1 MPRPVA
7 FQAPVVRAD
16 VQSHQQRHWSTVE
29 EHLILD
35 RYRPLADLGSG
46 GFGSVVLAFDT
57 KMARRVAIKRLP
69 LDGGHAPVGRAGL
82 AEARTAA
89 MLNHPAIVTV
99 HEWDTDASAAYI
111 VMEDIDGASLAD
123 ILDERGAPLDD
134 DECAAVLDAV
144 TGAVAFA
151 HANGVLHLDLKP
163 ANILVT
169 RDGRVK
175 VADFGIAALTDA
187 TGRARGASGTLGYMP
202 PEQLR
207 GEHVDERTDV
217 WALGALLYEL
227 LTRANPFDADTTEG
241 SLFKIEVA
249 PVPVPSEF
257 EPALSEAIDEILLD
271 ALAPDPDDR
280 YESIQELADALGP
293 MLGDARLG
301 RRSLAHYLDDT
312 LGDDVEYEGEYGR
325 LGLWDTLAPYSGWFR
340 RAAAAL
346 VSGWLGWAGVSA
358 LLPGAEAGLAA
369 GALAG
374 LAGALAP
381 GLGIAIGGASF
392 SAGLGVVAEW
402 WIGVAAFVLLAI
414 HWVVVG
420 RHGEG
425 DALLPAGGPL
435 LGVARM
441 APAAPL
447 LTGFAFPPLPAAIAG
462 GVSALTTMLVSA
474 ATGGSAPLLT
484 PGWSWLWRPWNGAT
498 AVDGALRTMG
508 DPGVPI
514 VVAAWALA
522 AAVCSVLCGRRSRA
536 AAAFGAAVGLAI
548 MASGYA
554 LWGLL
559 GGVAGLLPS
568 AAIDLGVSAAA
579 MIVIIA
585 LGAPSQ
591 PRDT

>member
-7 FQAPVVRAD
+7 FPAPAARAD

-69 LDGGHAPVGRAGL
+69 LEGGRTLERRAGL

-99 HEWDTDASAAYI
+99 HEWDTDDSAAYI

-123 ILDERGAPLDD
+123 ILDERGVPLDR
-134 DECAAVLDAV
+134 DECAAVLEAV
-144 TGAVAFA
+144 AGAVAFA

-187 TGRARGASGTLGYMP
+187 TGRAQGASGTLGSMP

-207 GEHVDERTDV
+207 GEPVDERTDV
-217 WALGALLYEL
+217 WALGALMYEL
-227 LTRANPFDADTTEG
+227 LTRANPFDAETAEG

-249 PVPVPSEF
+249 PVPAPSEF
-257 EPALSEAIDEILLD
+257 EPMLSERVDEVLLD

-280 YESIQELADALGP
+280 FESIEELADALEP
-293 MLGDARLG
+293 MLGDARNG
-301 RRSLAHYLDDT
+301 RRSLARYLDDA
-312 LGDDVEYEGEYGR
+312 LGDDIEYEGEHGR
-325 LGLWDTLAPYSGWFR
+325 LGLWDALGPHSAWFR
-340 RAAAAL
+340 RAAAAG
-346 VSGWLGWAGVSA
+346 VSGWLAWAGVSA
-358 LLPGAEAGLAA
+358 LLPNTEAGLAA
-369 GALAG
+369 GALAA

-381 GLGIAIGGASF
+381 GLGLALGGVSF

-402 WIGVAAFVLLAI
+402 WIGAAAFVLLAI

-425 DALLPAGGPL
+425 DALLPAAGPL
-435 LGVARM
+435 LGAARM

-447 LTGFAFPPLPAAIAG
+447 LAGFAFPPLLAAAAG
-462 GVSALTTMLVSA
+462 GVSALLTMLVSA
-474 ATGGSAPLLT
+474 AMGGSAPLLT
-484 PGWSWLWRPWNGAT
+484 SGWSWLWRPWSGVTTSDA
-498 AVDGALRTMG
+498 ALNTMS
-508 DPGVPI
+508 DPGVLV
-514 VVAAWALA
+514 VVATWSLA
-522 AAVCSVLCGRRSRA
+522 AAASSALCGRRSRG
-536 AAAFGAAVGLAI
+536 AAFLGTGVGVAI
-548 MASGYA
+548 IAGGYM

-559 GGVAGLLPS
+559 SDSTGLLPA
-568 AAIDLGVSAAA
+568 AAIDLGVSVALLTAV
-579 MIVIIA
+579 IV
-585 LGAPSQ
+585 LGPPPQ
-591 PRDT
+591 PRDA

>member
-1 MPRPVA
+1 MPRPDA
-7 FQAPVVRAD
+7 FPAPAARAD

-29 EHLILD
+29 EQLILD

-69 LDGGHAPVGRAGL
+69 LEGGHAAVRRAGL

-89 MLNHPAIVTV
+89 MLNHPSIVTV
-99 HEWDTDASAAYI
+99 HEWDTDGSAAYI

-123 ILDERGAPLDD
+123 ILDVRGVPLDD

-187 TGRARGASGTLGYMP
+187 TGRARGASGTIGYMP

-207 GEHVDERTDV
+207 GEPVDERTDT

-227 LTRANPFDADTTEG
+227 LTRANPFDADTAEG

-249 PVPVPSEF
+249 PVPAPSEF
-257 EPALSEAIDEILLD
+257 EPTLSEGVDEVLLD

-280 YESIQELADALGP
+280 YQSIEELADALSP
-293 MLGDARLG
+293 LLGDARFG
-301 RRSLAHYLDDT
+301 RRSLAEHLDDT
-312 LGDDVEYEGEYGR
+312 LGDDVGYEGEYGR
-325 LGLWDTLAPYSGWFR
+325 LGLWDALAPYAGWFR
-340 RAAAAL
+340 RTAAAL

-358 LLPGAEAGLAA
+358 VLPDGGAGLAA

-381 GLGIAIGGASF
+381 GLGLALGGVSF
-392 SAGLGVVAEW
+392 CVGLGVVAEW
-402 WIGVAAFVLLAI
+402 WLGLAAFAVFAAHWLA
-414 HWVVVG
+414 VG

-425 DALLPAGGPL
+425 DALMPAAGPL
-435 LGVARM
+435 LGIARM

-447 LTGFAFPPLPAAIAG
+447 LAGYAFPPLQAAVAG
-462 GVSALTTMLVSA
+462 GLSALATMLVSA
-474 ATGGSAPLLT
+474 ATGGSAPLLA
-484 PGWSWLWRPWNGAT
+484 PGWSWLWRPWSGVITVDAT
-498 AVDGALRTMG
+498 LHTVA
-508 DPGVPI
+508 DPGVLV
-514 VVAAWALA
+514 VVAAWAIAGA
-522 AAVCSVLCGRRSRA
+522 ACSALCGRRSR
-536 AAAFGAAVGLAI
+536 GAAVLGVAVGIAI
-548 MASGYA
+548 ITGGSA
-554 LWGLL
+554 LWGLI
-559 GGVAGLLPS
+559 GGGSDPLTS
-568 AAIDLGVSAAA
+568 AAIDLGISAAV
-579 MIVIIA
+579 MIAVVA
-585 LGAPSQ
+585 LGPPPQ
-591 PRDT
+591 PQAV

>member
-1 MPRPVA
+1 MPRPFV
-7 FQAPVVRAD
+7 FPAPAARAG

-29 EHLILD
+29 EQLILD

-69 LDGGHAPVGRAGL
+69 LEGGHAPFRRAGL

-99 HEWDTDASAAYI
+99 HEWDTDDEAAFL

-123 ILDERGAPLDD
+123 ILDERGVPLDH
-134 DECAAVLDAV
+134 DECAAVLEAVAGAV
-144 TGAVAFA
+144 TFA

-207 GEHVDERTDV
+207 GEPVDERTDV

-227 LTRANPFDADTTEG
+227 LTRANPFDADTAEG

-249 PVPVPSEF
+249 PVPAPSEF
-257 EPALSEAIDEILLD
+257 EPMLSEAIDEVLLD

-280 YESIQELADALGP
+280 YSSVDELADALAP

-301 RRSLAHYLDDT
+301 RRSLAHYLDDA

-325 LGLWDTLAPYSGWFR
+325 RGLWDALSPYSGWFR

-358 LLPGAEAGLAA
+358 LLPNGEAGLAA
-369 GALAG
+369 GALAA

-381 GLGIAIGGASF
+381 GLGLALGGVSF
-392 SAGLGVVAEW
+392 SVGLGVVAEW
-402 WIGVAAFVLLAI
+402 WIGVAAFVLLAT

-425 DALLPAGGPL
+425 DALLPAAGPL
-435 LGVARM
+435 LGAARM

-447 LTGFAFPPLPAAIAG
+447 LAGFAFPPPLAATAG
-462 GVSALTTMLVSA
+462 GVSALLTMLVSA
-474 ATGGSAPLLT
+474 AMGGYAPLLT
-484 PGWSWLWRPWNGAT
+484 PGWSWLWRPWSGVT
-498 AVDGALRTMG
+498 AADAALHTIG
-508 DPGVPI
+508 DPGVLI

-522 AAVCSVLCGRRSRA
+522 AFACSALCGRRTRA
-536 AAAFGAAVGLAI
+536 SAILGATVGIAI
-548 MASGYA
+548 IAGGYV

-559 GGVAGLLPS
+559 SRIAGLLP
-568 AAIDLGVSAAA
+568 AAAVDLGIAWAVLITV
-579 MIVIIA
+579 IV
-585 LGAPSQ
+585 LGPPAQ
-591 PRDT
+591 PLDA